1 MSRCGLDRLDQPH
14 KPLIRYTRPT
24 YPEPV
29 HTSSPLVP
37 MTSPHT
43 PSRFYLA
50 TAPTGGHRRAGVRL
64 ARQILHVLL
73 TAVVV
78 AAAPMPAH
86 AHGISPDAADRS
98 TFAFIGLGIEHM
110 LLGWDHL
117 LFIGGVVLLAGAPG
131 RAAKLISIFVAGH
144 SLTLIT
150 ASIAGWQVDA
160 KIVDAV
166 IAASLVFV
174 GAVGM
179 FGRPRH
185 LDWFG
190 ATVFGFGLIH
200 GLGLATRL
208 HDLGLP
214 EDGLLWKVIA
224 FNVGIEIGQL
234 TAIVG
239 MLGLFAAVSM
249 MIGRARHEAAGKATA
264 AALVL
269 VGSMAAAVLTYQ
281 AFETPAAPVDVALSG
296 ESSCTIAER
305 TETFPATGGHT
316 AQAFYGPEEQV
327 PLGDFGHSLNDG
339 YVLVLYPP
347 DTSATALEELQDFM
361 DTPQG
366 VGVLAGPATS
376 GSDAKVMTLSQTMT
390 CPDLDP
396 DAVRDFTTEWND
408 SRVGG

>member
-1 MSRCGLDRLDQPH
+1 MNP
-14 KPLIRYTRPT
+14 PTRHISPA
-24 YPEPV
+24 YDEPA
-29 HTSSPLVP
+29 HAASSWVP
-37 MTSPHT
+37 MNSPQI
-43 PSRFYLA
+43 PSRFHRP
-50 TAPTGGHRRAGVRL
+50 TAPTGGHRRVGVRL
-64 ARQILHVLL
+64 PRRILLVLL
-73 TAVVV
+73 TAAVM
-78 AAAPMPAH
+78 AAVPLPAQ
-86 AHGISPDAADRS
+86 AHGISADAADRS

-117 LFIGGVVLLAGAPG
+117 LFIGGVVLLAGAPR

-214 EDGLLWKVIA
+214 EDGLLWKIIA

-239 MLGLFAAVSM
+239 MLGLFAVASM
-249 MIGRARHEAAGKATA
+249 MIGEARHELAGKATA

-281 AFETPAAPVDVALSG
+281 AFETPAAPADVALSG
-296 ESSCTIAER
+296 ATDCTIAKR

-316 AQAFYGPEEQV
+316 AQAFYGPDEDV

-347 DTSATALEELQDFM
+347 DTNPTNLEQLREFM

-376 GSDAKVMTLSQTMT
+376 GDQAKVMTLSQTMT

-396 DAVRDFTTEWND
+396 DVVRDFTTKWND